1 MMTFKDDW
9 HSGRFVNCIYLYLMG
24 GYSFLI
30 FFLKLQAILEQLNS
44 PYTLFHSH
52 TLKFRSL

>member
-24 GYSFLI
+24 GYSLI
-30 FFLKLQAILEQLNS
+30 FFSKTS
-44 PYTLFHSH
+44 GYP
-52 TLKFRSL
+52 